1 MRDVVTVP
9 NPVKSERAVVGD
21 GYRIDVVVDVK
32 TTLGEGPLWDVEQQ
46 LLYWVDSADGRVF
59 RSTADGA
66 EIRAWDVGQKVGS
79 LALTRAGDGALV
91 ALQGGL
97 FRLDFATGD
106 LTALVDPEPNL
117 PNNRLNDGKVDRAGR
132 FLFGSMDTLEES
144 ASGRLYSY
152 ATDGNLAV
160 LEEGIVC
167 SNGPCFSP
175 DGQTLYFTDTWSG
188 EIWAYD
194 YDLGTGAVSNRRTFA
209 HVDTSFGGA
218 ADGATV
224 DAEGYVWGALVYGG
238 KVIRYAPDGSV
249 DRTIDFPVLKLTSV
263 MFGGPNLDTL
273 YVTSMSKPSMPRF
286 PGDGQLRGSLFA
298 IRGLGVHG
306 IPEPRFGA

>member
-1 MRDVVTVP
+1 MSDVAAVTKP
-9 NPVKSERAVVGD
+9 SEPTSAVAGE
-21 GYRIDVVVDVK
+21 GYSIDVVVDVK

-46 LLYWVDSADGRVF
+46 LLYWVDSADGRIF

-66 EIRAWDVGQKVGS
+66 GIRAWDVGQKIGS
-79 LALTRAGDGALV
+79 MALTRHGDNAIV
-91 ALQGGL
+91 ALQNGL

-106 LTALVDPEPNL
+106 LTALVDPESDL
-117 PNNRLNDGKVDRAGR
+117 PNNRLNNGKVDRAGR
-132 FLFGSMDTLEES
+132 FVFGSMDTLEEGP
-144 ASGRLYSY
+144 SGKLYSY
-152 ATDGNLAV
+152 SPDGTLAV
-160 LEEGIVC
+160 LDEGIVC

-175 DGQTLYFTDTWSG
+175 DGKTLYFTDTWSG
-188 EIWAYD
+188 EIWSYD
-194 YDLGTGAVSNRRTFA
+194 YNLDTGAASNRRTFA

-224 DAEGYVWGALVYGG
+224 DADGYVWVALVYGG
-238 KVIRYAPDGSV
+238 KIFRYAPDGSV

-263 MFGGPNLDTL
+263 MFGGPDLDTL
-273 YVTSMSKPSMPRF
+273 FVTSMSKPSMPRF